1 MSEILKEN
9 SKKIISYIAILLFSC
24 FLFSRARYGYIYNDE
39 PFILTLAHRLLKG
52 DALLCDEWHPTQLTG
67 YLNYFITKVYF
78 MFHSSTEGMILNF
91 RYIYVVLWTLTILV
105 IYRRISKY
113 TKKPIITCFAC
124 LYLLLFSSMDIMTLS
139 YNFYS
144 LAGVMLCYTFVVT
157 GNKKWEYFLSG
168 IFYSIATLASPYLSI
183 VFILYYIGY
192 GIYKWILKKEINN
205 KWKEVTLYLLYGVL
219 VSVVLFVIFFFRH
232 GGSIDKAIQTLHYV
246 FTDNQYPNKSFAWTI
261 LGFLGTAYFKF
272 YLFAFILIGTYL
284 IGKIFKRKDIRWFE
298 VHCALFVLLMPWMRN
313 NYRYYYYFNKQIVQ
327 MCFLGFHA
335 LIINKNRNKTFT
347 VLYFVGFLFGF
358 VLYATSDLQAIATSI
373 GLCVSGFASFFL
385 IYDCLNQYEI
395 NNIIKWLCCFGVMIA
410 QINCQ
415 VKLRNSKYYWD
426 FDISHNTYEINNS
439 IAKGIYVTESEY
451 NEYESIYD
459 NLKKYIPEHSK
470 LCCLSKKP
478 LIFLMNDSEY
488 NTYSA
493 WISGSKDYKIRRM
506 KAYYKSHL
514 DKMPDYV
521 YVTKDDFDED
531 YLNEVFIGYEVN
543 ECDDA
548 YILKRD

>member
-1 MSEILKEN
+1 MI
-9 SKKIISYIAILLFSC
+9 
-24 FLFSRARYGYIYNDE
+24 SRAKYGYGYNDE

-232 GGSIDKAIQTLHYV
+232 GGSIDKAIKSLH
-246 FTDNQYPNKSFAWTI
+246 
-261 LGFLGTAYFKF
+261 
-272 YLFAFILIGTYL
+272 FILNDSEYPSRSIITL
-284 IGKIFKRKDIRWFE
+284 IFGYIKNICVKFRVYGFILCVFLILSFLDKKRKEFYFNMHL
-298 VHCALFVLLMPWMRN
+298 VTFVLLMPLLIYMYRN
-313 NYRYYYYFNKQIVQ
+313 AFNYMIVQ
-327 MCFLGFHA
+327 MTFLGFHA
-335 LIINKNRNKTFT
+335 IVLKNKDVNRSYLG
-347 VLYFVGFLFGF
+347 LYFIGILFSF
-358 VLYATSDLQAIATSI
+358 VLNATSDLGIISIAM
-373 GLCVSGFASFFL
+373 GFVVSGFASFFL
-385 IYDCLNQYEI
+385 IEESI
-395 NNIIKWLCCFGVMIA
+395 VFKNIKRKKILIGFVCIA
-410 QINCQ
+410 QISSQCY
-415 VKLRNSKYYWD
+415 LRCNRYY
-426 FDISHNTYEINNS
+426 HNRNLKNNIYIIDRS
-439 IAKGIYVTESEY
+439 VAKGLYVTKEICNDYNNVLEDIRSNIPTHSNICILSIKPWLFLENDGEY
-451 NEYESIYD
+451 G
-459 NLKKYIPEHSK
+459 
-470 LCCLSKKP
+470 
-478 LIFLMNDSEY
+478 
-488 NTYSA
+488 TYSTWSVGTA
-493 WISGSKDYKIRRM
+493 EYKIERL
-506 KAYYKSHL
+506 KFYYEL
-514 DKMPDYV
+514 NADKYPDYV
-521 YVTKDDFDED
+521 YVLKEDYDDR
-531 YLNEVFIGYEVN
+531 YLNEVFIDYKVMETGLGFV
-543 ECDDA
+543 
-548 YILKRD
+548 LVK